1 MPDFRPFAARIFEGF
16 DCDAPDPEQFSP
28 LALAFLGDTVFDTV
42 IRTVIMESGN
52 QTIQHLHDRASE
64 YANAA
69 AQARILDAVRDDLSE
84 EERAIFRR
92 ARNAN
97 KHSMP
102 KNQSPADYH
111 KATGLEA
118 LIGWLFLNG
127 REERMIELIRKG
139 AGL

>member
-1 MPDFRPFAARIFEGF
+1 MFAERIFEGF
-16 DCDAPDPEQFSP
+16 ESERPDPDQFSP
-28 LALAFLGDTVFDTV
+28 LALAFLGDTGFDTV
-42 IRTVIMESGN
+42 IRTVIMERGN
-52 QTIQHLHDRASE
+52 QTIQNLHDRASE

-69 AQARILDAVRDDLSE
+69 AQARILDAVRDDLTE
-84 EERAIFRR
+84 EERTIFRR
-92 ARNAN
+92 GRNAN

-118 LIGWLFLNG
+118 LVGWLFLNG

-139 AGL
+139 TGL